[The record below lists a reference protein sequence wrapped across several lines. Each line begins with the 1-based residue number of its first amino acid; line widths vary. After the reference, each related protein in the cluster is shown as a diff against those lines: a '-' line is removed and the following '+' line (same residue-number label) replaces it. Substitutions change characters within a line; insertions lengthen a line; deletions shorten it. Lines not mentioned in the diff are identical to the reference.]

1 MSLRLLKTKIKD
13 YNKIKSLFKRN
24 NLNFMSK
31 DTWLNFRNN
40 PFLKENKKIDLGWK
54 FESGNKI
61 VGHIGYYPTIYRYNS
76 KKIICSILHGWAV
89 DEKYRS
95 ISVILLKKYLNQ
107 KGKDL
112 FLGTTFNSHTGQI
125 MESLGINQVPIEGLD
140 KSSILILNPKNFLEM
155 YFQKKKI
162 LLKSFFINIISK
174 ITKIFLWR
182 NINRWKNYEVS
193 HVVKRTKNFDK
204 KFKHFWDN
212 YLRENK
218 QSLQVDRDIKWQNW
232 IMKKKLIS
240 NQIIIFV
247 ISKNS
252 KIEGY
257 SACLIEKKG
266 KYRIY
271 KLLDLLTLKKS
282 KELEFDLVL
291 KNLKQA
297 NDINCDYFEYR
308 NTSESK
314 LKVLE
319 NFSAIQIKLKQNNF
333 YYKASNSKLNKIF
346 DTNKNWDPCSLDGD
360 ILIR

>member
-155 YFQKKKI
+155 YFQKKKYY
-162 LLKSFFINIISK
+162 LK
-174 ITKIFLWR
+174 
-182 NINRWKNYEVS
+182 
-193 HVVKRTKNFDK
+193 
-204 KFKHFWDN
+204 
-212 YLRENK
+212 
-218 QSLQVDRDIKWQNW
+218 
-232 IMKKKLIS
+232 
-240 NQIIIFV
+240 
-247 ISKNS
+247 
-252 KIEGY
+252 
-257 SACLIEKKG
+257 A
-266 KYRIY
+266 
-271 KLLDLLTLKKS
+271 
-282 KELEFDLVL
+282 
-291 KNLKQA
+291 
-297 NDINCDYFEYR
+297 
-308 NTSESK
+308 
-314 LKVLE
+314 
-319 NFSAIQIKLKQNNF
+319 FS
-333 YYKASNSKLNKIF
+333 
-346 DTNKNWDPCSLDGD
+346 
-360 ILIR
+360 